1 MGNSKGTEIT
11 LISVTI
17 AMVAMTSLFAA
28 NVTIAPQQSDA
39 FSRHEIDIGTADVA
53 NGKTDQKLQQDD
65 IGNTA
70 KPTPTIPTLPSV
82 PTVACAKEPIE
93 SLQSF
98 LSCLG
103 AK

>member
-1 MGNSKGTEIT
+1 MGNSKGIEII

-17 AMVAMTSLFAA
+17 AMAAAISLFTA
-28 NVTIAPQQSDA
+28 NVTITQQQADA
-39 FSRHEIDIGTADVA
+39 FSKYDIDTADVA
-53 NGKTDQKLQQDD
+53 NRKTDQKLQQDD

-70 KPTPTIPTLPSV
+70 KPTPTIPTLPSL

>member
-28 NVTIAPQQSDA
+28 NITIAPQQSDA
-39 FSRHEIDIGTADVA
+39 FSRPADVA